1 METIR
6 TFVAIELNREIQ
18 NRLSQL
24 QEKLNTANAD
34 VKWVGGE
41 KIHLTLK
48 FLGNIATTQLEQV
61 NAVVI
66 KVLDGWQPF
75 KLAFGGV
82 GAFPNL
88 RVPRVIWVGV
98 VKGQEELIKLAKGLE
113 EEFTQY
119 NFPLE
124 NRSFSPH
131 LTLGRI
137 RSPRG
142 RGQLVEL
149 LRNADASDLG
159 SQKVEKV
166 IIFRSDLRPEG
177 PIYTPLRMV
186 WIGLPPQPLG

>member
-24 QEKLNTANAD
+24 QEKLNPANAD
-34 VKWVGGE
+34 VKWVGGD

-61 NAVVI
+61 NAGVI

-119 NFPLE
+119 NFSLE

-177 PIYTPLRMV
+177 SIYTPLRMV